1 MKEFENIKQKIQEFA
16 DKVDSERGVKLE
28 EEIAS
33 VQDEIEQA
41 KVSAEQAADNGKAND
56 FQKYAAQQ
64 AMLSH
69 KLEKL
74 KAEQT
79 ATIYPPISALEY
91 GNIKNK
97 LKDTMLKIKAE
108 KYKKLLKVLDQG
120 QEVIHEL
127 EAAIKEYNSTHQEL
141 QYLINGSDNDS
152 EGNEYRLFGITDTFS
167 VDKRLTDIFC
177 ESQSIHCIRCY
188 LENDMNR
195 I

>member
-1 MKEFENIKQKIQEFA
+1 MKEFESIKQKIQEFA
-16 DKVDSERGVKLE
+16 NKVDSERGVKIE

-33 VQDEIEQA
+33 VQNEIEQA
-41 KVSAEQAADNGKAND
+41 KASAEQAADDGKAND

-79 ATIYPPISALEY
+79 AAIYPPITALEY
-91 GNIKNK
+91 GNIKNE

-127 EAAIKEYNSTHQEL
+127 EAAIKEYNSVHRNL
-141 QYLINGSDNDS
+141 QHILGSADTDS
-152 EGNEYRLFGITDTFS
+152 KGNEYPLFGICDIFS
-167 VDKRLTDIFC
+167 VDKRLTEVFC
-177 ESQSIHCIRCY
+177 DSQSIHCIRCY